1 MRIFNWTYLFVFLS
15 FCWISCGNNNNSQ
28 DGEKENKEDVLKGSM
43 QVGVDETVLPLFLE
57 NVEVFESSYYNA
69 TIVPQPAAEVHA
81 INALIKG
88 ETNFAVLARKL
99 TAEENQSFEQRSIK
113 PYIYPIAYDG
123 IVLVTNNASVDT
135 SFTVADVIALLKGNR
150 AKNVKL
156 VFDNVNSSVLRYFK
170 DLGAVDKIAGNYV
183 EALTSSE
190 EVLKEVANSVDK
202 IGLISF
208 NQYLYLKS
216 SFTEMDKIRILSVL
230 NDSGGKRRYVKP
242 SQASLST
249 DEYPLK
255 REIFVLNYQ
264 PNFGL
269 GIGFSAF
276 LTGDRGQRI
285 VLKAG
290 LLPATMPGREIIVR
304 DRIN

>member
-1 MRIFNWTYLFVFLS
+1 MRIFNCIYLLVFFH
-15 FCWISCGNNNNSQ
+15 FCWTGCGNNNNSQ
-28 DGEKENKEDVLKGSM
+28 DGEKEDKEDVLKGSM
-43 QVGVDETVLPLFLE
+43 QVGVDETVLPLFME
-57 NVEVFESSYYNA
+57 NKEVFESSYYNA

-81 INALIKG
+81 INALLKG

-99 TAEENQSFEQRSIK
+99 TAEESRSFEQRAIK

-123 IVLVTNNASVDT
+123 IVLLTNNASADT
-135 SFTVADVIALLKGNR
+135 SFRVADVIALLKGS
-150 AKNVKL
+150 KVKDVKL
-156 VFDNVNSSVLRYFK
+156 VFDNVNSSILRYFK
-170 DLGAVDKIAGNYV
+170 DLGTIDKIASNYV

-190 EVLKEVANSVDK
+190 EVLHEVANSVDK

-216 SFTEMDKIRILSVL
+216 SFTEIDKIRILSVL
-230 NDSGGKRRYVKP
+230 NDSGGKHRYVKP

-285 VLKAG
+285 VLKSG
-290 LLPATMPGREIIVR
+290 LLPATMPGREIIIR